1 MPQSDA
7 GNSSSFTNLTRS
19 QYVLR
24 YGVLGWGVPTA
35 VLFSLIRFYLDG
47 GSFLAHLVPA
57 LILFPIGGIFFGR
70 FMYRSLE
77 RKHAKAVATGA
88 KQ

>member
-1 MPQSDA
+1 MSQSDSS
-7 GNSSSFTNLTRS
+7 NSNTFTNLTRS

-35 VLFSLIRFYLDG
+35 VLFSIIQYYMDG
-47 GSFLAHLVPA
+47 GSLLVHLVPA
-57 LILFPIGGIFFGR
+57 LILFLIGGIFFGR